1 MTEDYLRNKLEE
13 MVQLLASNHDYMEKQ
28 TLILE
33 RIANALEDKA
43 ENVTSERKR
52 AVANLQDV
60 LPN

>member
-33 RIANALEDKA
+33 RIANALEDKTG
-43 ENVTSERKR
+43 NVTSDQKQ
-52 AVANLQDV
+52 AVANLRDV